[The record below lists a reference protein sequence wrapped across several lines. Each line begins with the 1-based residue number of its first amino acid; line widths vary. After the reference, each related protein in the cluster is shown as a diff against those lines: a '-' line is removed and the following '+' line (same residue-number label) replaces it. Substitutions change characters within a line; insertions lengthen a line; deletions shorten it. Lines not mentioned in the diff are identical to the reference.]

1 MRFAIIFLL
10 GLLAHTVTLA
20 DMHDNSNQQPS
31 ADYDENLSAEIQ
43 AFLDTYAKAYDR
55 QDYDALLGMWD
66 QDYPHPIYM
75 AEEVDPP
82 MHGWQRIR
90 AYFNPKP
97 GFTVLDGIRNEY
109 SDVRANYL
117 TDDLAIATYK
127 LRFDIKV
134 KRQKALSSWDRVMA
148 VFRRKDGQ
156 WKLTA
161 YTEAPMSP
169 LTMVRKMLQE
179 QVPDDFSDYIKV
191 KKESST
197 P

>member
-1 MRFAIIFLL
+1 MRLANLLLIGLVLHGAAI
-10 GLLAHTVTLA
+10 A
-20 DMHDNSNQQPS
+20 DTHDNFDRLPS
-31 ADYDENLSAEIQ
+31 ADIDANLSAEIQ
-43 AFLDTYAKAYDR
+43 LFLDTYADAYNR
-55 QDYDALLGMWD
+55 QDYDTLLDMWD
-66 QDYPHPIYM
+66 RDYPHPIYM
-75 AEEVDPP
+75 AEEVNPP

-117 TDDLAIATYK
+117 GDDVAIATYK

-134 KRQKALSSWDRVMA
+134 KRQKAMSSWDRVMA
-148 VFRRKDGQ
+148 VFRRKDGE
-156 WKLTA
+156 WKLAA
-161 YTEAPMSP
+161 YAEAPMAP

-179 QVPDDFSDYIKV
+179 QVPDDFSDYT
-191 KKESST
+191 KEQNRKSA